1 MAANSSKS
9 QKSDTKAQPQG
20 VKADIAT
27 PVAPQQVDLS
37 RSWLKYVKDLPG
49 ADKAQGKGPSVGDDA
64 TQKKGPLVGDD
75 VPKPM
80 PAQRDEPKPNTTHDG
95 KVHEAKY
102 VDAGKEV
109 FKDGAAL
116 DDIQQGYLA
125 DCYLVAAMGAVAMQR
140 PDLIEKMIKDN
151 GDGTVTVTLYTD
163 GSSLSAPGHG
173 KPVDVRI
180 SMKLPSSNGSTPTY
194 AKSTSKE
201 LWPSLIEKAYVAQF
215 GGGDYQGINAGGSP
229 GDAMSAMLGTASSGF
244 STSSYNG
251 PECVT
256 QLETM
261 LKAGKTT
268 VAASFGKDDAKN
280 NEPLKKLSDEKN
292 VHAWHAYVV
301 KKADGKA
308 NKVTLFN
315 PWGSSHPAELTG
327 EEFKQLYTY
336 VYVGSPKAPG
346 AA

>member
-1 MAANSSKS
+1 MPANSSKS
-9 QKSDTKAQPQG
+9 QKTDNAQPQG
-20 VKADIAT
+20 VKASLST
-27 PVAPQQVDLS
+27 PNAPQKVDLS

-49 ADKAQGKGPSVGDDA
+49 AVPAKTQGPIVGDDA
-64 TQKKGPLVGDD
+64 QAKAKGPIVGDD
-75 VPKPM
+75 AAKP
-80 PAQRDEPKPNTTHDG
+80 PQRQEPKPDTTHDG
-95 KVHEAKY
+95 KVHKAEYA
-102 VDAGKEV
+102 DFGNQV
-109 FKDGAAL
+109 FDNGAQL
-116 DDIQQGYLA
+116 EDIQQGYLA

-151 GDGTVTVTLYTD
+151 GDGTATVTLYTD
-163 GSSLSAPGHG
+163 GTALAAPGHG

-180 SMKLPSSNGSTPTY
+180 SMKLPSANGSNPTY
-194 AKSTSKE
+194 ARSKSKE

-229 GDAMSAMLGTASSGF
+229 GDAMSAIMGTASNGF
-244 STSSYNG
+244 STSSLDAK
-251 PECVT
+251 ECVE

-261 LKAGKTT
+261 LKAGKPT

-280 NEPLKKLSDEKN
+280 NTALQKLSDEKN

-301 KKADGKA
+301 KKADSKSGM
-308 NKVTLFN
+308 VTLFN

-336 VYVGSPKAPG
+336 VYVGSPKPRQS
-346 AA
+346 